1 MKYACFDLPLAA
13 ARAHAP
19 WVWALG
25 WLLACVNMGPAHA
38 ASQAPDRLAPV
49 PARLWHSVAK
59 QRSKN
64 PHRHKA
70 AKAPSHGDTP
80 EVLALAERIAQT
92 HALPTPWVQRHVSQ
106 AVRLD
111 SLSALVLPPAT
122 PSAKNWQAYRERFVE
137 PRRIAAGLAFWQQHA
152 QALQRAEQRYGVP
165 AELVVGIIGVETYYG
180 RHMGNFRL
188 IDALSTLA
196 LNFPT
201 EHPRHLERR
210 AFFQAELGHFLAQA
224 HRAGPAALQM
234 KGSYAGAMGWPQFM
248 PSSVAQWAV
257 DFDGNGR
264 IDLVRS
270 PVDAIGSVAN
280 YLKSFG
286 WVSGMP
292 THYPVTP
299 PVEPGQLETRL
310 LPDILPSFSAERM
323 AELGATLD
331 ESGQKHTGPMALVEL
346 FNGGQ
351 TPSYVAGTENF
362 YVVTRYNWSSYYAMA
377 VIELGQAIRNARP

>member
-1 MKYACFDLPLAA
+1 
-13 ARAHAP
+13 
-19 WVWALG
+19 
-25 WLLACVNMGPAHA
+25 
-38 ASQAPDRLAPV
+38 
-49 PARLWHSVAK
+49 
-59 QRSKN
+59 
-64 PHRHKA
+64 
-70 AKAPSHGDTP
+70 
-80 EVLALAERIAQT
+80 
-92 HALPTPWVQRHVSQ
+92 
-106 AVRLD
+106 
-111 SLSALVLPPAT
+111 
-122 PSAKNWQAYRERFVE
+122 
-137 PRRIAAGLAFWQQHA
+137 
-152 QALQRAEQRYGVP
+152 
-165 AELVVGIIGVETYYG
+165 
-180 RHMGNFRL
+180 
-188 IDALSTLA
+188 
-196 LNFPT
+196 
-201 EHPRHLERR
+201 
-210 AFFQAELGHFLAQA
+210 
-224 HRAGPAALQM
+224 M

-299 PVEPGQLETRL
+299 PVEPGQLETLL

-346 FNGGQ
+346 FNDGQ